1 MKNVVIL
8 LLTLGVTVGAAKAD
22 TIIFSGDIYD
32 ITISSPV
39 AVGDGSESLLAFTLT
54 AINTTGDAGLDPSAF
69 DGLNFGYTGITGM
82 LHQHYSMIFDP
93 PPLATATL
101 DSAYATAIDTHF
113 LFPLAAMLIVTA
125 PSEDVFLAPSLEATD
140 AAVPFD
146 GFADTDFGAQLT
158 GVFAVT
164 AAPVL
169 DLAYVVVPA
178 HSGHS
183 FWSPV
188 KLDFYLSGTKGGE
201 YIYDIPEPATLA
213 LLSMG
218 GVALLRR
225 KHGSVG

>member
-1 MKNVVIL
+1 MKKFVVL
-8 LLTLGVTVGAAKAD
+8 LLTLGLTAGAAEAD
-22 TIIFSGDIYD
+22 LLVFSGSIYD
-32 ITISSPV
+32 VFFTTPV
-39 AVGDGSESLLAFTLT
+39 SVGDGSEDLLAFTLT
-54 AINTTGDAGLDPSAF
+54 AINTTGDPGYDPSAF
-69 DGLNFGYTGITGM
+69 DGISFGYTGITGM
-82 LHQHYSMIFDP
+82 LHQHYSTVLEP

-113 LFPLAAMLIVTA
+113 LFPLASMLIVTA
-125 PSEDVFLAPSLEATD
+125 PSEDVSFAPSAEATD
-140 AAVPFD
+140 APVPFD
-146 GFADTDFGAQLT
+146 AFADTDFGTYLT
-158 GVFAVT
+158 GAFEVT

-213 LLSMG
+213 LLSLG

-225 KHGSVG
+225 KRGYAG